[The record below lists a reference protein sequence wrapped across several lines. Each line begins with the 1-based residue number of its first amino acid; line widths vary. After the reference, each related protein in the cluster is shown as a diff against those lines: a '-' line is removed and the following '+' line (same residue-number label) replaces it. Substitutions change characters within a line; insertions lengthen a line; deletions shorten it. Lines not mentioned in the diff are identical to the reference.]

1 MNTEK
6 YKDFI
11 NKEINTYKFI
21 DYLKEKRFDYKVPVN
36 IEEIINFL
44 SIEIKNKPDFRKINV
59 TGNIT
64 VKNGIPSIWIN
75 PMQNKMIERKRFT
88 LAHELGHYI
97 LHIAPTNKLD
107 DEINDEKIV
116 YNRDNNWNKIEMQA
130 NNFAAQLLMPSDLIS
145 NEIERI
151 IIEHKKNTS
160 EGRMDKDILIEKLAK
175 EFQVSLSAMEFRLSS
190 LGVNL

>member
-1 MNTEK
+1 MNTER

-11 NKEINTYKFI
+11 NKEIDTYKFI
-21 DYLKEKRFDYKVPVN
+21 DYLKSQGFDFKIPVN

-44 SIEIKNKPDFRKINV
+44 SIEIKNKPDFRKIKV

-75 PMQNKMIERKRFT
+75 PMQNKMVERKRFT

-97 LHIAPTNKLD
+97 LHIAPTNKLN
-107 DEINDEKIV
+107 DEIDDEKIV
-116 YNRDNNWNKIEMQA
+116 YNRDDNWDKIEMQA
-130 NNFAAQLLMPSDLIS
+130 NNFSAQLLMPSNLVS
-145 NEIERI
+145 EEAEKI
-151 IIEHKKNTS
+151 IIEYKKTNN
-160 EGRMDKDILIEKLAK
+160 ERIPKDIIIEKLAK
-175 EFQVSLSAMEFRLSS
+175 KFEVSLSAMEFRLSS

>member
-1 MNTEK
+1 MNTER

-11 NKEINTYKFI
+11 NKEIDTYKFI
-21 DYLKEKRFDYKVPVN
+21 DYLKNQGFDFKIPVN

-44 SIEIKNKPDFRKINV
+44 SIEIKNKPDFRKIKV

-75 PMQNKMIERKRFT
+75 PMQNKMVERKRFT

-97 LHIAPTNKLD
+97 LHIAPTNKLN
-107 DEINDEKIV
+107 DEIDDEKIV
-116 YNRDNNWNKIEMQA
+116 YNRDDNWDKIEMQA
-130 NNFAAQLLMPSDLIS
+130 NNFSAQLLMPSNLVS
-145 NEIERI
+145 EEAEKI
-151 IIEHKKNTS
+151 IIEYKKTNN
-160 EGRMDKDILIEKLAK
+160 ERIPKDIIIEKLAK
-175 EFQVSLSAMEFRLSS
+175 KFEVSLSAMEFRLSS